1 MTNEMIIKNIKE
13 AKLILLCNNIVELII
28 VIHEGRKQGL
38 YKNKFWD
45 LDNDEELDLDKLKE
59 IAIEL
64 VLKELDKQD
73 NRIKELESDK
83 EIKDKTI
90 REMTEFISN
99 TDITHNICAEEGCY
113 DDDDMLKGCQSCI
126 KQYFENLAKESGE
139 IDEDESN

>member
-13 AKLILLCNNIVELII
+13 AKLILLCNNIVELIV

-45 LDNDEELDLDKLKE
+45 LDNDEELDLDKLKK

-64 VLKELDKQD
+64 VLKELEKQD

-83 EIKDKTI
+83 EIKDKMI
-90 REMTEFISN
+90 DAMLEVIEECRANDCLYSDEIDLSQIAGTEQ
-99 TDITHNICAEEGCY
+99 
-113 DDDDMLKGCQSCI
+113 L

-139 IDEDESN
+139 IDDK